1 MSKKIIYLVLV
12 VALLFPL
19 GLSVATAAPL
29 GQETIYTVVLGDNLW
44 NLSEKYLGSG
54 AAYRAIA
61 LATNAEHEEDP
72 TFAKIESVSLIYP
85 GWKFLIPSAE
95 DAEALLA
102 QVIKVGQVTDVGGI
116 DDRSFNATAW
126 KGVQDAIERLA
137 VQGRYL
143 ESQAMTDYEPF
154 IGEFLREDYDLI
166 ITVGWMLGDATGAA
180 AEANPDTK
188 FAIVDY
194 AYDPVYDN
202 VLGLVY
208 ATDEAAFLAGYVAAA
223 ATQTGKVG
231 TFGGI
236 PLPTVTIFM
245 AGFQSGVE
253 YYNAQHGTSVQVLG
267 WSNETG
273 EGSFTGNFEST
284 DDGRRYT
291 ESLMAEGADI
301 VLPVAGPVG
310 LGTAAVCKE
319 TGRCLMVGVDTDFYV
334 SAPEFKE
341 IYLTSVLKNMD
352 VSVFEAIKAVA
363 EGTFEGGTFVGTLTN
378 NGVGLAPFHEQ
389 EDRVPAEV
397 VAELEEIKQGIMDG
411 TIDTGWPLE

>member
-12 VALLFPL
+12 VALLFPMA
-19 GLSVATAAPL
+19 LSVATAAPL

-61 LATNAEHEEDP
+61 LATNAKHEEDP

-102 QVIKVGQVTDVGGI
+102 AVIKVGQVPDIGGI
-116 DDRSFNATAW
+116 DDRSFNQTAW
-126 KGVQDAIERLA
+126 KGVQNAIDKFA
-137 VQGRYL
+137 VEGRYL
-143 ESQAMTDYEPF
+143 EPQSMADYEPF
-154 IGEFLREDYDLI
+154 INEFLREGYDLI
-166 ITVGWMLGDATGAA
+166 ISVGWMLGDATGAA
-180 AEANPDTK
+180 AEANPDRK

-194 AYDPVYDN
+194 AYDPPYDN
-202 VLGLVY
+202 VLALTY

-236 PLPTVTIFM
+236 PIPTVTIFM
-245 AGFQSGVE
+245 VGFQSGVE

-267 WSNETG
+267 WSNATG

-284 DDGRRYT
+284 DDGRRYA

-301 VLPVAGPVG
+301 IMPVAGPVG
-310 LGTAAVCKE
+310 LGSAAVCKE
-319 TGRCLMVGVDTDFYV
+319 TGRCLLVGVDTDWYI
-334 SAPEFKE
+334 SAPEYKE

-352 VSVFEAIKAVA
+352 VSVFDAVKMVV
-363 EGTFEGGTFVGTLTN
+363 EGTFKGGFYEGTLAN
-378 NGVGLAPFHEQ
+378 NGVGISPFHDQ
-389 EDRVPAEV
+389 ANRVPAEV
-397 VAELEEIKQGIMDG
+397 VTELETIKQGVMDG
-411 TIDTGWPLE
+411 TIDTGWPLQ

>member
-12 VALLFPL
+12 VALLFPM
-19 GLSVATAAPL
+19 GLSVVTAAPL

-54 AAYRAIA
+54 AVYRAIA
-61 LATNAEHEEDP
+61 LATNAKHEEDP

-126 KGVQDAIERLA
+126 KGVQDAIEQLA
-137 VQGRYL
+137 VEGRYL
-143 ESQAMTDYEPF
+143 ESQSMADYEPF
-154 IGEFLREDYDLI
+154 INEFLREGYDLI
-166 ITVGWMLGDATGAA
+166 VTVGWMLGDATGAA
-180 AEANPDTK
+180 AEANPDQK

-194 AYDPVYDN
+194 AYDPAYDN
-202 VLGLVY
+202 ALGLVY

-223 ATQTGKVG
+223 ATETGKVG

-245 AGFQSGVE
+245 VGFQSGVE
-253 YYNAQHGTSVQVLG
+253 YYNAQHGTNVQVLG

-301 VLPVAGPVG
+301 ILPVAGPVG

-319 TGRCLMVGVDTDFYV
+319 TGKCLMVGVDTDFYV

-352 VSVFEAIKAVA
+352 VSVFNAIKAVA
-363 EGTFEGGTFVGTLTN
+363 EGTFEGGFYSGTLAN

-389 EDRVPAEV
+389 ADRVPASV
-397 VAELEEIKQGIMDG
+397 VADLEGIRQGIIDG